1 VGEGEERMPLYQT
14 RTIAGILEP
23 VAQQVSKLIILHE
36 EGEDGNSMPD
46 LQTPVQAVSKAVA
59 NLVRVGRDTINS
71 SQDLKMK
78 SEMPKS
84 LAAIEKASD
93 FLMEASSSLKSDPY
107 SQGGRD
113 RLIEG
118 SRGILQGT
126 TAMLISFDASQV
138 RKLCRDCKK
147 VLDYLAISEVIET
160 MEDLVQFVKDL
171 SPCLSKVSHDVE
183 GRQKDLLNPSQRE
196 SLGQH
201 LEQIKTLA
209 PILICSM
216 KIFIQILNQEG
227 KGTDEAIENR
237 NYLAKRMTDE
247 ISEVMRILEESAQT
261 DNSGKIVNGMNGL
274 NLTDLTFHEVTK
286 KIGQLLGGSGDAGAC
301 HQLVNHLV
309 QLGYKVSEGFDG
321 QTRTELL
328 EAGNELDRVNHQL
341 GSNLSSQGSRQTLN
355 AAVQRLEERVNQ
367 AVINRIIQ
375 DMADITTPLKQFT
388 DAVLAQEAAAR
399 KKEMVEQ
406 RGQALKQFSSRL
418 SRTANIVASANARTK
433 RRSESLLHLSSQ
445 VQNLTPQ
452 LVNAGTIKM
461 TYPEN
466 KAADENFENLR
477 KQYATGVQRIRDESD
492 ESIDIRTFLRQ
503 TEEHIRRSVA
513 TCEEG
518 VGSRQSQVIVE
529 STTLAAR
536 LSNRLLMALARE
548 SENSEDVSLKK
559 QVNQAADKLKSVIA
573 PFVESS
579 KTMAINISDQGRQAR
594 WRTASASLLE
604 MVKEV
609 AKLFSDLNMYGF
621 DSTDNASQPRSNP
634 AGNGGVSIPILVDN
648 APFQEQAAPP
658 RPPLPQDF
666 QAPPRPPLPDTD
678 DEDGIFTS
686 EPGSHR
692 PIHMAAHGLYQ
703 EVKQWDHTDNEI
715 IAAAKKIAY
724 LMAHLSE
731 LIRGGKGTKRELIAC
746 AKALADA
753 SERITELAKELAR
766 HCTDKKIRTNLLQ
779 VCEKIPTLGTQL
791 RVLSTVKATMM
802 GQNMDSE
809 EDQEA
814 MDMLVFNA
822 QKLNNAV
829 KETVRAAEAASIRV
843 RSDAGFKLKWVRKQP
858 WFHQ

>member
-1 VGEGEERMPLYQT
+1 MG
-14 RTIAGILEP
+14 
-23 VAQQVSKLIILHE
+23 
-36 EGEDGNSMPD
+36 
-46 LQTPVQAVSKAVA
+46 
-59 NLVRVGRDTINS
+59 
-71 SQDLKMK
+71 
-78 SEMPKS
+78 
-84 LAAIEKASD
+84 
-93 FLMEASSSLKSDPY
+93 
-107 SQGGRD
+107 
-113 RLIEG
+113 
-118 SRGILQGT
+118 
-126 TAMLISFDASQV
+126 
-138 RKLCRDCKK
+138 
-147 VLDYLAISEVIET
+147 
-160 MEDLVQFVKDL
+160 
-171 SPCLSKVSHDVE
+171 
-183 GRQKDLLNPSQRE
+183 
-196 SLGQH
+196 
-201 LEQIKTLA
+201 
-209 PILICSM
+209 
-216 KIFIQILNQEG
+216 
-227 KGTDEAIENR
+227 
-237 NYLAKRMTDE
+237 
-247 ISEVMRILEESAQT
+247 
-261 DNSGKIVNGMNGL
+261 
-274 NLTDLTFHEVTK
+274 
-286 KIGQLLGGSGDAGAC
+286 
-301 HQLVNHLV
+301 
-309 QLGYKVSEGFDG
+309 
-321 QTRTELL
+321 
-328 EAGNELDRVNHQL
+328 
-341 GSNLSSQGSRQTLN
+341 
-355 AAVQRLEERVNQ
+355 
-367 AVINRIIQ
+367 
-375 DMADITTPLKQFT
+375 
-388 DAVLAQEAAAR
+388 
-399 KKEMVEQ
+399 
-406 RGQALKQFSSRL
+406 
-418 SRTANIVASANARTK
+418 
-433 RRSESLLHLSSQ
+433 
-445 VQNLTPQ
+445 
-452 LVNAGTIKM
+452 KM

-518 VGSRQSQVIVE
+518 VAARQSQVIVE

-579 KTMAINISDQGRQAR
+579 KSMAINISDQGHQAR
-594 WRTASASLLE
+594 WRTASSSLLE

-621 DSTDNASQPRSNP
+621 DSTDNASQPRKSS
-634 AGNGGVSIPILVDN
+634 AGNGGVSIPILVDT
-648 APFQEQAAPP
+648 ATFQEQAAAPP

-666 QAPPRPPLPDTD
+666 QAPPRPPLPD
-678 DEDGIFTS
+678 
-686 EPGSHR
+686 
-692 PIHMAAHGLYQ
+692 
-703 EVKQWDHTDNEI
+703 TDNEI

>member
-1 VGEGEERMPLYQT
+1 MPLYQT

-46 LQTPVQAVSKAVA
+46 LETPVQAVSKAVA

-71 SQDLKMK
+71 SQDMKMK

-84 LAAIEKASD
+84 LAAIERASD
-93 FLMEASSSLKSDPY
+93 FLLDASSSLKSDPY
-107 SQGGRD
+107 SQAGRD

-183 GRQKDLLNPSQRE
+183 GRQKDLLNPTHRE
-196 SLGQH
+196 SLAQH

-261 DNSGKIVNGMNGL
+261 DTSTRIVNGMNGVS
-274 NLTDLTFHEVTK
+274 LTDMTFHEVTK
-286 KIGQLLGGSGDAGAC
+286 KISQLLGGSGDAGASQ
-301 HQLVNHLV
+301 QLVQHLV
-309 QLGYKVSEGFDG
+309 QLSYKIAEGFEG

-328 EAGNELDRVNHQL
+328 EAGNELDRVNHQHGGSL
-341 GSNLSSQGSRQTLN
+341 GSAGARQALGT
-355 AAVQRLEERVNQ
+355 AVLRMEERINQ

-388 DAVLAQEAAAR
+388 DAVVAQEAAAR
-399 KKEMVEQ
+399 KRELVDQ
-406 RGQALKQFSSRL
+406 RGAALKLFSTRL
-418 SRTANIVASANARTK
+418 ARTASIVASANARTK
-433 RRSESLLHLSSQ
+433 RRSESLVHLSSQ

-477 KQYATGVQRIRDESD
+477 KQYAAGVQTIRDFCD

-518 VGSRQSQVIVE
+518 VAGKHSQVIVE

-579 KTMAINISDQGRQAR
+579 KTMAINISDQGHQAR
-594 WRTASASLLE
+594 WRTASNSLLE

-609 AKLFSDLNMYGF
+609 QKLFADLNMFGL
-621 DSTDNASQPRSNP
+621 DSTDRARN
-634 AGNGGVSIPILVDN
+634 VHIPILVDP
-648 APFQEQAAPP
+648 APPVPPLPEQSQAPP

-666 QAPPRPPLPDTD
+666 QVPPRPPLPDTD

-686 EPGSHR
+686 EPGSNR

-753 SERITELAKELAR
+753 SEKITDLAKELAR

-822 QKLNNAV
+822 QKLNQAV

>member
-1 VGEGEERMPLYQT
+1 MPLYQT

-93 FLMEASSSLKSDPY
+93 YLMEASSSLKSDPY

-261 DNSGKIVNGMNGL
+261 DNSGKIANGMNGL
-274 NLTDLTFHEVTK
+274 NLTDMTFHEVTK
-286 KIGQLLGGSGDAGAC
+286 KIGQVLGGSGDAGAC

-341 GSNLSSQGSRQTLN
+341 GSNLTSQGSRQTLN

-518 VGSRQSQVIVE
+518 VAGRQSQVIVE

-579 KTMAINISDQGRQAR
+579 KTMAINISDQGHQAR
-594 WRTASASLLE
+594 WRTASSSLLE

-621 DSTDNASQPRSNP
+621 DSTDNASQPRKSS
-634 AGNGGVSIPILVDN
+634 AGNGGVSIPILVDS
-648 APFQEQAAPP
+648 APFQEQTAAPP

>member
-1 VGEGEERMPLYQT
+1 MVKRGQ
-14 RTIAGILEP
+14 
-23 VAQQVSKLIILHE
+23 SF
-36 EGEDGNSMPD
+36 
-46 LQTPVQAVSKAVA
+46 
-59 NLVRVGRDTINS
+59 
-71 SQDLKMK
+71 LK
-78 SEMPKS
+78 
-84 LAAIEKASD
+84 
-93 FLMEASSSLKSDPY
+93 
-107 SQGGRD
+107 
-113 RLIEG
+113 
-118 SRGILQGT
+118 
-126 TAMLISFDASQV
+126 
-138 RKLCRDCKK
+138 
-147 VLDYLAISEVIET
+147 
-160 MEDLVQFVKDL
+160 
-171 SPCLSKVSHDVE
+171 
-183 GRQKDLLNPSQRE
+183 
-196 SLGQH
+196 
-201 LEQIKTLA
+201 
-209 PILICSM
+209 
-216 KIFIQILNQEG
+216 
-227 KGTDEAIENR
+227 
-237 NYLAKRMTDE
+237 
-247 ISEVMRILEESAQT
+247 
-261 DNSGKIVNGMNGL
+261 
-274 NLTDLTFHEVTK
+274 
-286 KIGQLLGGSGDAGAC
+286 
-301 HQLVNHLV
+301 
-309 QLGYKVSEGFDG
+309 
-321 QTRTELL
+321 
-328 EAGNELDRVNHQL
+328 AGNELDRVNHQL
-341 GSNLSSQGSRQTLN
+341 GSNLSSQGSRQTLK

-477 KQYATGVQRIRDESD
+477 KQYASGVQRIRDESD

-518 VGSRQSQVIVE
+518 VAGKQSQVIVE

-579 KTMAINISDQGRQAR
+579 KTMAINISDQGHQAR
-594 WRTASASLLE
+594 WRSASGSLLE

-621 DSTDNASQPRSNP
+621 DLTDNASQPR
-634 AGNGGVSIPILVDN
+634 NGAGVSIPILVDP
-648 APFQEQAAPP
+648 APAAPVQEQAAPP

-809 EDQEA
+809 EDQDA
-814 MDMLVFNA
+814 MDMLIGNA
-822 QKLNNAV
+822 QKLNQAV

-858 WFHQ
+858 R

>member
-1 VGEGEERMPLYQT
+1 
-14 RTIAGILEP
+14 
-23 VAQQVSKLIILHE
+23 
-36 EGEDGNSMPD
+36 
-46 LQTPVQAVSKAVA
+46 
-59 NLVRVGRDTINS
+59 
-71 SQDLKMK
+71 MK

-84 LAAIEKASD
+84 LAAIEKAAES
-93 FLMEASSSLKSDPY
+93 LALASSSLKSDPY

-126 TAMLISFDASQV
+126 TAMLICFDASQV

-183 GRQKDLLNPSQRE
+183 GRQADLLNPPQRE

-227 KGTDEAIENR
+227 TGTDEAIENR
-237 NYLAKRMTDE
+237 NYLAKRMHDE
-247 ISEVMRILEESAQT
+247 ISEVMRILEESAQSEG
-261 DNSGKIVNGMNGL
+261 SGRVNGVSGL
-274 NLTDLTFHEVTK
+274 NMSEMTFHEVTK
-286 KIGQLLGGSGDAGAC
+286 KINQMLSSATLDRQLN
-301 HQLVNHLV
+301 QQVIQQIV
-309 QLGYKVSEGFDG
+309 ELGYKISEGFDG
-321 QTRTELL
+321 QTKNEIID
-328 EAGNELDRVNHQL
+328 ACNELDRVNHQH
-341 GSNLSSQGSRQTLN
+341 GNNLNDARARQTV
-355 AAVQRLEERVNQ
+355 AITIEKLENTINE
-367 AVINRIIQ
+367 AVITRIIQ
-375 DMADITTPLKQFT
+375 DMADITSPLKQFT
-388 DAVLAQEAAAR
+388 DAVLCQEAMAR
-399 KKEMVEQ
+399 KRDLVEQ
-406 RGQALKQFSSRL
+406 KGGYLKQFSGRL
-418 SRTANIVASANARTK
+418 SKTANIVAFANARNK
-433 RRSESLLHLSSQ
+433 QRSDSLLHLSSQ
-445 VQNLTPQ
+445 VMNLTPQ

-477 KQYATGVQRIRDESD
+477 KQYAAGVQTIRDFCD
-492 ESIDIRTFLRQ
+492 EAIDIKTFLKQ
-503 TEEHIRRSVA
+503 TAEHIQSSIA

-518 VGSRQSQVIVE
+518 VRAKQSQVIVE

-548 SENSEDVSLKK
+548 SENSEDVNLKK
-559 QVNQAADKLKSVIA
+559 QVNQSADKLKLVIA

-579 KTMAINISDQGRQAR
+579 KTMAISISDQGHYNR
-594 WRTASASLLE
+594 WKGASTNLLD
-604 MVKEV
+604 MVREV
-609 AKLFSDLNMYGF
+609 QKLFSELNMYGL
-621 DSTDNASQPRSNP
+621 DLDNNHQ
-634 AGNGGVSIPILVDN
+634 GVQIPILIDN
-648 APFQEQAAPP
+648 HPPPIPPLPVLEAEAPP
-658 RPPLPQDF
+658 RPPLPQELG
-666 QAPPRPPLPDTD
+666 APPPPRPPLPDTD
-678 DEDGIFTS
+678 DEEGLFTN
-686 EPGSHR
+686 EPGSNR

-753 SERITELAKELAR
+753 SERITDLAKELAR

-802 GQNMDSE
+802 GVNMDTE

-822 QKLNNAV
+822 QKLNQAV

-858 WFHQ
+858 WFQ

>member
-1 VGEGEERMPLYQT
+1 MRPL
-14 RTIAGILEP
+14 
-23 VAQQVSKLIILHE
+23 
-36 EGEDGNSMPD
+36 
-46 LQTPVQAVSKAVA
+46 
-59 NLVRVGRDTINS
+59 
-71 SQDLKMK
+71 
-78 SEMPKS
+78 
-84 LAAIEKASD
+84 
-93 FLMEASSSLKSDPY
+93 
-107 SQGGRD
+107 
-113 RLIEG
+113 
-118 SRGILQGT
+118 
-126 TAMLISFDASQV
+126 
-138 RKLCRDCKK
+138 
-147 VLDYLAISEVIET
+147 
-160 MEDLVQFVKDL
+160 
-171 SPCLSKVSHDVE
+171 
-183 GRQKDLLNPSQRE
+183 
-196 SLGQH
+196 
-201 LEQIKTLA
+201 KT
-209 PILICSM
+209 
-216 KIFIQILNQEG
+216 FIQILNQEG
-227 KGTDEAIENR
+227 TGTDEAIENR
-237 NYLAKRMTDE
+237 NYLAKRMHDE
-247 ISEVMRILEESAQT
+247 ISEVMRILEESAQS
-261 DNSGKIVNGMNGL
+261 DGSVRVNGVSGL
-274 NLTDLTFHEVTK
+274 NLLEMTFHEVTK
-286 KIGQLLGGSGDAGAC
+286 KISQMLSSTTVDSQLN
-301 HQLVNHLV
+301 QQVIQQIV
-309 QLGYKVSEGFDG
+309 ELGYKISEGFEG
-321 QTRTELL
+321 QTKNSIIDSC
-328 EAGNELDRVNHQL
+328 NELDRVNHQM
-341 GSNLSSQGSRQTLN
+341 GGNLNDQRSRQTMIG
-355 AAVQRLEERVNQ
+355 AVQRLESTINE

-375 DMADITTPLKQFT
+375 DMADITSPLKQFT
-388 DAVLAQEAAAR
+388 DAVLCQEAATR
-399 KKEMVEQ
+399 KRELVEQ
-406 RGQALKQFSSRL
+406 KGNSLKQFSARL
-418 SRTANIVASANARTK
+418 SKTANIVAFANARNKK
-433 RRSESLLHLSSQ
+433 RSDSLLQLSSQ
-445 VQNLTPQ
+445 VQHLTPQ

-477 KQYATGVQRIRDESD
+477 KQYAAGVQSIRESCD
-492 ESIDIRTFLRQ
+492 ESIDIKSFLLQ
-503 TEEHIRRSVA
+503 TEDHIQRSLA
-513 TCEEG
+513 ACEEG
-518 VGSRQSQVIVE
+518 IRHKQSSTIVE

-536 LSNRLLMALARE
+536 LSNRLLMALSRE
-548 SENSEDVSLKK
+548 SENSEDVVLKK
-559 QVNQAADKLKSVIA
+559 EVNQAADRLKSVIA

-579 KTMAINISDQGRQAR
+579 KLMAINVSDQNEYAR

-621 DSTDNASQPRSNP
+621 DSTDNASQPRSSTDDVA

-802 GQNMDSE
+802 GVNMDTE

-822 QKLNNAV
+822 QKLNQAV

-858 WFHQ
+858 WFQ

>member
-1 VGEGEERMPLYQT
+1 LYQT
-14 RTIAGILEP
+14 KTIASILEP

-36 EGEDGNSMPD
+36 EGEDGNAMPD
-46 LQTPVQAVSKAVA
+46 LEVPVVAVSKAVA
-59 NLVRVGRDTINS
+59 NLVRVGKDTINN
-71 SQDLKMK
+71 SQDMKMK

-84 LAAIEKASD
+84 LAAIEKAAES
-93 FLMEASSSLKSDPY
+93 LALASSSLKSDPY

-126 TAMLISFDASQV
+126 TAMLICFDASQV

-183 GRQKDLLNPSQRE
+183 GRQADLLNPPQRE

-227 KGTDEAIENR
+227 TGTDEAIENR
-237 NYLAKRMTDE
+237 NYLAKRMHDE
-247 ISEVMRILEESAQT
+247 ISEVMRILEESAQSEG
-261 DNSGKIVNGMNGL
+261 SGRVNGVSGL
-274 NLTDLTFHEVTK
+274 NMSEMTFHEVTK
-286 KIGQLLGGSGDAGAC
+286 KINQMLSSAALDRQLN
-301 HQLVNHLV
+301 QQVIQQIV
-309 QLGYKVSEGFDG
+309 ELGYKISEGFDG
-321 QTRTELL
+321 QTKNEIID
-328 EAGNELDRVNHQL
+328 ACNELDRVNHQH
-341 GSNLSSQGSRQTLN
+341 GNNLNDARARQT
-355 AAVQRLEERVNQ
+355 VTTTIEKLENTINE
-367 AVINRIIQ
+367 AVITRIIQ
-375 DMADITTPLKQFT
+375 DMADITSPLKQFT
-388 DAVLAQEAAAR
+388 DAVLCQEAMAR
-399 KKEMVEQ
+399 KRDLVEQ
-406 RGQALKQFSSRL
+406 KGGYLKQFSGRL
-418 SRTANIVASANARTK
+418 SKTANIVAFANARNK
-433 RRSESLLHLSSQ
+433 QRSDSLLHLSSQ
-445 VQNLTPQ
+445 VMNLTPQ

-477 KQYATGVQRIRDESD
+477 KQYAAGVQTIRDFCD
-492 ESIDIRTFLRQ
+492 EAIDIKTFLKQ
-503 TEEHIRRSVA
+503 TAEHIQSSIA

-518 VGSRQSQVIVE
+518 VRAKQSQVIVE

-548 SENSEDVSLKK
+548 SENSEDVNLKK
-559 QVNQAADKLKSVIA
+559 QVNQSADKLKLVIA

-579 KTMAINISDQGRQAR
+579 KTMAISISDQGHYNR
-594 WRTASASLLE
+594 WKGASTNLLD
-604 MVKEV
+604 MVREV
-609 AKLFSDLNMYGF
+609 QKLFSELNMYGL
-621 DSTDNASQPRSNP
+621 DLENHQ
-634 AGNGGVSIPILVDN
+634 GVQIPILIDN
-648 APFQEQAAPP
+648 HPPPIPPLPVIEAEAPP
-658 RPPLPQDF
+658 RPPLPQELG
-666 QAPPRPPLPDTD
+666 APPPPRPPLPDTD
-678 DEDGIFTS
+678 DEEGLFTN
-686 EPGSHR
+686 EPGSNR

-753 SERITELAKELAR
+753 SERITDLAKELAR

-802 GQNMDSE
+802 GVNMDTE

-822 QKLNNAV
+822 QKLNQAV

-858 WFHQ
+858 WFQ

>member
-1 VGEGEERMPLYQT
+1 MPLYQT
-14 RTIAGILEP
+14 KTIASILEP

-36 EGEDGNSMPD
+36 EGEDGNAMPD
-46 LQTPVQAVSKAVA
+46 LEVPVVAVSKAVA
-59 NLVRVGRDTINS
+59 NLVRVGRDTINN
-71 SQDLKMK
+71 SQDMKMK

-84 LAAIEKASD
+84 LAGIEKAAES
-93 FLMEASSSLKSDPY
+93 LAQASTSLKSDPF
-107 SQGGRD
+107 SQVGRD
-113 RLIEG
+113 HLIEG

-126 TAMLISFDASQV
+126 TAMLICFDASQV

-183 GRQKDLLNPSQRE
+183 ERQNDLLNPPQRE
-196 SLGQH
+196 SLGLH

-227 KGTDEAIENR
+227 TGTDEAIENR
-237 NYLAKRMTDE
+237 NYLAKRMHDE
-247 ISEVMRILEESAQT
+247 ISEVMKILEESAQS
-261 DNSGKIVNGMNGL
+261 DVPVRVVNGVSGL
-274 NLTDLTFHEVTK
+274 NLSEMTFHEVTK
-286 KIGQLLGGSGDAGAC
+286 KINQLLTSSSVQS
-301 HQLVNHLV
+301 QLNSQAIQHIVE
-309 QLGYKVSEGFDG
+309 LGYKISVGFDE
-321 QTRTELL
+321 QIKNEIVDSC
-328 EAGNELDRVNHQL
+328 NELDRVNQQHGNSL
-341 GSNLSSQGSRQTLN
+341 NDPRARQTMTN
-355 AAVQRLEERVNQ
+355 AIQKLEVIINE

-375 DMADITTPLKQFT
+375 DMADITSPLKQFT
-388 DAVLAQEAAAR
+388 DAVLSQEAMAR
-399 KKEMVEQ
+399 KRDLVEQ
-406 RGQALKQFSSRL
+406 KGNGLKQFSGRL
-418 SRTANIVASANARTK
+418 SKTANIVAFANARNK
-433 RRSESLLHLSSQ
+433 LRSESLLHLSSQ

-452 LVNAGTIKM
+452 LVNAGTIKIS
-461 TYPEN
+461 YPEN

-477 KQYATGVQRIRDESD
+477 KQYAAGVQTVRDICD
-492 ESIDIRTFLRQ
+492 EAIDIKTFLKQ
-503 TEEHIRRSVA
+503 TSEHIQTSII

-518 VGSRQSQVIVE
+518 VRTKQSQVIVE

-548 SENSEDVSLKK
+548 SENSEDLNLKK
-559 QVNQAADKLKSVIA
+559 QVNQSADKLKMVIA

-579 KTMAINISDQGRQAR
+579 KTMAINISDQGHYKR
-594 WRTASASLLE
+594 WRGASTNLLQ
-604 MVKEV
+604 MVTEV
-609 AKLFSDLNMYGF
+609 QQLFSELNMYGQ
-621 DSTDNASQPRSNP
+621 DSNHLQGIQIPVLIDQQPP
-634 AGNGGVSIPILVDN
+634 PIPPLPVIDV
-648 APFQEQAAPP
+648 QAPP
-658 RPPLPQDF
+658 RPPLPQDHVDPP
-666 QAPPRPPLPDTD
+666 PPRPPLPDTD
-678 DEDGIFTS
+678 DEEGLFTS
-686 EPGSHR
+686 EPGSNR

-703 EVKQWDHTDNEI
+703 EVKQWDHTDNDI

-753 SERITELAKELAR
+753 SESITDLAKDLAR
-766 HCTDKKIRTNLLQ
+766 HCTDKKIRTSLLQ

-802 GQNMDSE
+802 GANMDTE

-822 QKLNNAV
+822 QKLNQAV

-858 WFHQ
+858 WFQ

>member
-1 VGEGEERMPLYQT
+1 MPLYQT

-93 FLMEASSSLKSDPY
+93 YLMEASSSLKSDPY

-261 DNSGKIVNGMNGL
+261 DNSGKIANGMNGL
-274 NLTDLTFHEVTK
+274 NLTDMTFHEVTK
-286 KIGQLLGGSGDAGAC
+286 KIGQVLGGSGDAGAC

-341 GSNLSSQGSRQTLN
+341 GSNLTSQGSRQTLN

-518 VGSRQSQVIVE
+518 VAGRQSQVIVE

-579 KTMAINISDQGRQAR
+579 KTMAINISDQGHQAR
-594 WRTASASLLE
+594 WRTASSSLLE

-621 DSTDNASQPRSNP
+621 DSTDNASQPRKSP
-634 AGNGGVSIPILVDN
+634 AGNGGVSIPILVDS
-648 APFQEQAAPP
+648 APFQEQTAAPP